1 MNPNPAAG
9 YSSIVDAWSIGV
21 VLWCCLTNQTPFDET
36 ESEPLALRM
45 RSRQVDMS
53 VPQSLGVSDV
63 AIDFLRKLLNP
74 DPRFRM
80 SCCAFSALLYT
91 VEESVRY
98 ADATVVLDSSSAQ
111 TPLADYER
119 VV

>member
-1 MNPNPAAG
+1 MLSNPPQHLLTFQNSHAEVILNPNPAAG

-53 VPQSLGVSDV
+53 IPQSLGVSDV

-80 SCCAFSALLYT
+80 SCCASCLLLVT
-91 VEESVRY
+91 LRT
-98 ADATVVLDSSSAQ
+98 AGNMLM
-111 TPLADYER
+111 
-119 VV
+119 